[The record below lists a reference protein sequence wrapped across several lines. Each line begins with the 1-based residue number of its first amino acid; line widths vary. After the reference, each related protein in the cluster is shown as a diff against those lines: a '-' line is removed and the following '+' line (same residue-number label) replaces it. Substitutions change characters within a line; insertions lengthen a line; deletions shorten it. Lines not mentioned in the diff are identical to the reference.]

1 MKLILRLSLICFFA
15 LSIIQLLPAQDATDF
30 CATPPEKSE
39 WLKAYQR
46 SPEDYAVRSNEQL
59 FIPLTIHLV
68 GTDEG
73 RGFFTGEQLAD
84 ALCTLNEDFLPT
96 NLQFFIA
103 GDIRYISNSTYYE
116 HTFGE
121 GFQMMQDNNV
131 PNTVN
136 CYFVQDPAG
145 ACGYFSPGADAVA
158 MRKSCSGANDH
169 TWAHELGHFFS
180 LPHTFVG
187 WEGTDY
193 NAAEDT
199 PEFINARRV
208 ERVDGTFCNDAA
220 DGFCDTPPDY
230 ISYRWP
236 CSSQGLSNVQQR
248 DPVDSTFRSDGTFFM
263 SYASDGCMNR
273 FSEEQIS
280 AMRANIEFQRPELS
294 PLPEFPDLIPDTFQ
308 VALVAPDSGAFFSS
322 TSSVTLEWEAVAGAI
337 GYAIDFDL
345 YLPFNDSAI
354 NFRSLTTAN
363 NSLTLTDLES
373 NRTYLWRVRP
383 IGRYNGCSSFTT
395 LRAFTVGTFVDS
407 EAIMEASYGI
417 SAFPQPASVSA
428 GQVMV
433 QSQMLHGGVGNLRL
447 INSSGQIVRNL
458 ELEVSPGSNTI
469 TLPINGLSPGFYLVE
484 LISESGRWVEKLS
497 LVQ

>member
-1 MKLILRLSLICFFA
+1 MKLILRLAPLLFFI
-15 LSIIQLLPAQDATDF
+15 LGTIQTLPAQDVTSF

-46 SPEDYAVRSNEQL
+46 SPEAYAVRSDEQQ

-73 RGFFTGEQLAD
+73 SGFFTGAQLAD

-121 GFQMMQDNNV
+121 GFQMMVNNNV

-158 MRKSCSGANDH
+158 MRKSCSNANDH

-193 NAAEDT
+193 DPTEDT
-199 PEFINARRV
+199 PEFINGRRV

-248 DPVDSTFRSDGTFFM
+248 DPADSTFRSDGTLFM

-273 FSEEQIS
+273 AYF
-280 AMRANIEFQRPELS
+280 RYRP
-294 PLPEFPDLIPDTFQ
+294 
-308 VALVAPDSGAFFSS
+308 
-322 TSSVTLEWEAVAGAI
+322 
-337 GYAIDFDL
+337 
-345 YLPFNDSAI
+345 
-354 NFRSLTTAN
+354 
-363 NSLTLTDLES
+363 
-373 NRTYLWRVRP
+373 
-383 IGRYNGCSSFTT
+383 
-395 LRAFTVGTFVDS
+395 VG
-407 EAIMEASYGI
+407 
-417 SAFPQPASVSA
+417 
-428 GQVMV
+428 
-433 QSQMLHGGVGNLRL
+433 
-447 INSSGQIVRNL
+447 
-458 ELEVSPGSNTI
+458 
-469 TLPINGLSPGFYLVE
+469 
-484 LISESGRWVEKLS
+484 
-497 LVQ
+497 